1 MRKIRR
7 KSGENE
13 KSRKEY
19 LKKRG
24 RGKVEEKVYK
34 DKGEGEERSKA
45 ITQNGNNIYPID
57 HEPY

>member
-1 MRKIRR
+1 MRKMRKIRR

-45 ITQNGNNIYPID
+45 ITQNGNNI
-57 HEPY
+57 